1 MKTVGM
7 VGGLGPEST
16 VDYYQRIVA
25 RYTERVQDG
34 SYPRI
39 LINSVD
45 LKPLVDLFNADDLAG
60 ATDYLVTSVEL
71 LARAGADFGL
81 ISANTPHVVFD
92 EVNRRS
98 PIKLISIVE
107 AACEAAKA
115 SGRKRLG
122 LFGTRFTMHGHFYQD
137 VFARSG
143 IALVVPEA
151 SEQSWIHDRYMGE
164 LLKGVFRPETHAG
177 LLDIVQHLQAREG
190 IDGLLLAG
198 TELPLI
204 LREESHRGLPIL
216 DTARIHVERVV
227 DELLRPEGTR

>member
-1 MKTVGM
+1 MKILGI

-25 RYTERVQDG
+25 RYAERVQDG
-34 SYPRI
+34 SYPCI

-45 LKPLVDLFNADDLAG
+45 LKPLVDMFDRDDLAS
-60 ATDYLVTSVEL
+60 ATDYLVEAVGL

-81 ISANTPHVVFD
+81 ISANTPHVVFA
-92 EVNRRS
+92 EVSRRS
-98 PIKLISIVE
+98 PIRLISIVE

-122 LFGTRFTMHGHFYQD
+122 LFGTRFTMQGHFYQD

-151 SEQSWIHDRYMGE
+151 SEQAWIHDRYMGE

-177 LLDIVQHLQAREG
+177 LLEIVQHMRARDS

-204 LREESHRGLPIL
+204 LREESHQGIPFL

-227 DELLRPEGTR
+227 DELLRPEGGR